1 MELRDKIKNVLREV
15 YGDFETY
22 LEVKYE
28 QKVVDELYSG
38 DIENKKEW
46 VTYNQVILELKHNLK
61 NMLKVK
67 ELQYALTEN
76 SEPREA
82 CITLI
87 ETMIEKNSE
96 IDRLYNKIINF

>member
-67 ELQYALTEN
+67 ELQYVLTEN